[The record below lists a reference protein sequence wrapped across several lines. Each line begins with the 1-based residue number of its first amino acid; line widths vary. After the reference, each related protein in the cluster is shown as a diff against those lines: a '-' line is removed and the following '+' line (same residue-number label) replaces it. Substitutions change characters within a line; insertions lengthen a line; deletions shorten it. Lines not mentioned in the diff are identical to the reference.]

1 MESPEGSNELY
12 SLLKLG
18 RDATEEEIHRAYKAL
33 STTFHPDKL
42 PPQTAQERREQIQQV
57 FLEFKRARKWFW
69 RMTVKPFFINGEKL
83 TNADVQ
89 MTSWSI
95 QFVEWPTIIMEKTA
109 SRWYGEYNNNEDRVT
124 REEKQL

>member
-1 MESPEGSNELY
+1 MPSQLVFAVIATPNRSLLNASLSRAMESPEGSNDLY

-57 FLEFKRARKWFW
+57 FLEFKRARK
-69 RMTVKPFFINGEKL
+69 
-83 TNADVQ
+83 
-89 MTSWSI
+89 
-95 QFVEWPTIIMEKTA
+95 
-109 SRWYGEYNNNEDRVT
+109 
-124 REEKQL
+124 